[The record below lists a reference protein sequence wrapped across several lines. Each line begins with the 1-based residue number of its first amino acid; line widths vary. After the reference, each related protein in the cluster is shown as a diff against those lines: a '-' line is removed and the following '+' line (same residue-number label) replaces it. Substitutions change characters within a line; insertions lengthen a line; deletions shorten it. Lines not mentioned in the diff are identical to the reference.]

1 MNKETIQLDITGMTC
16 DHCATSIEKLL
27 SKTEGVKE
35 AKVSYPKANCE
46 CSFDPSKTS
55 KEEIIKTIN
64 GTKNYKAHPRPLP
77 EGGEK
82 IPRYHTAN
90 PLTYGLM
97 KDKSKEMK
105 SSPTQAES
113 IAWQILRNKQTGFKI
128 RRQHIIGDFIV
139 DFVELK
145 SKTVLEID
153 GKIHDFQ
160 KEQDIL
166 RTQWLNQQGFEVIRF
181 KNEKVVGDPEGF
193 VAEVKSILSSRSLIS
208 SPLGVGQEYSISSPL
223 ERGRE
228 EAFDLIII
236 GGGSAA
242 FSAAIKAES
251 LGLTTLMVNGGL
263 EFGGTCVNVGC
274 VPSKNLIRA
283 GETAYHATHSNFA
296 GIKPKGVDIDFAQVI
311 KDKKKLVATLQEKK
325 YMDVVSDFENLTM
338 LKGWATFKDNKTI
351 EVDGKEFKALKFLIA
366 TGASTNIPN
375 IEGLNEIDYLTNVS
389 LFDLEEKSESLTIMG
404 AGYIGLEIAMAYN
417 RLGVKVRIIEF
428 TDRVLRTQTPDISE
442 ALENQM
448 QKEGIEVLPN
458 FRAVK
463 FEKQGSDTI
472 IHCKCP
478 DGSFTKIVEK
488 GKVVIATGTK
498 PNTDTL
504 GLENIGLSLTNSGHI
519 AVNEKMETNLPNV
532 YAVGDVVN
540 TPAFV
545 YTAAFE
551 GKISVENAFTGAENK
566 ADYSSMPWVVFTDPQ
581 IAGAGLDEAQAE
593 SQNIPFEVSKLEL
606 KDVPRAIAA
615 NDTRGFIKLIR
626 NTETDKLIGAR
637 VVAPE
642 GGELIQQL
650 SMAIKYGLTV
660 KDLADSFY
668 PYLTLG
674 EGIKLAAITFGKDVS
689 KLSCCAS

>member
-1 MNKETIQLDITGMTC
+1 MNKETIKLNITGMTC
-16 DHCATSIEKLL
+16 DHCATGIEKLL
-27 SKTEGVKE
+27 AKKEGITEV
-35 AKVSYPKANCE
+35 KVSYPKATCE

-55 KEEIIKTIN
+55 KEEIINSIN
-64 GTKNYKAHPRPLP
+64 GTKNYR
-77 EGGEK
+77 
-82 IPRYHTAN
+82 
-90 PLTYGLM
+90 
-97 KDKSKEMK
+97 
-105 SSPTQAES
+105 
-113 IAWQILRNKQTGFKI
+113 
-128 RRQHIIGDFIV
+128 
-139 DFVELK
+139 
-145 SKTVLEID
+145 
-153 GKIHDFQ
+153 
-160 KEQDIL
+160 
-166 RTQWLNQQGFEVIRF
+166 
-181 KNEKVVGDPEGF
+181 
-193 VAEVKSILSSRSLIS
+193 VKSEIS
-208 SPLGVGQEYSISSPL
+208 ENGNRDNNQ
-223 ERGRE
+223 
-228 EAFDLIII
+228 FDLIII

-251 LGLTTLMVNGGL
+251 LGLSTLMVNGGL
-263 EFGGTCVNVGC
+263 DFGGTCVNVGC

-283 GETAYHATHSNFA
+283 AETAYHATHSNFA
-296 GIKPKGVDIDFAQVI
+296 GIKPIGVDIDFAQVI

-338 LKGWATFKDNKTI
+338 LKGWATFKDEKTI
-351 EVDGKEFKALKFLIA
+351 EVDGKEYKALKFIIA
-366 TGASTNIPN
+366 TGATTNIPN

-389 LFDLEEKSESLTIMG
+389 LFDLEEKPESLTIMG

-442 ALENQM
+442 ALETQM
-448 QKEGIEVLPN
+448 RNEGIEILPN

-463 FEKQGSDTI
+463 FEKEGNDTI

-478 DGSFTKIVEK
+478 DGSFTKITEK

-498 PNTDTL
+498 PNTDKL
-504 GLENIGLSLTNSGHI
+504 GLENIGLSLTKSGHI
-519 AVNEKMETNLPNV
+519 AVNEKMETNLPHI
-532 YAVGDVVN
+532 YAAGDCTN

-545 YTAAFE
+545 YTAAAE
-551 GKISVENAFTGAENK
+551 GKAAVEFAFSPPLEGEAERGL
-566 ADYSSMPWVVFTDPQ
+566 DYSSLPWVVFTDPQ
-581 IAGAGLDEAQAE
+581 VAGAGLDEAQAE
-593 SQNIPFEVSKLEL
+593 AQNIPFEVSKLEL

-615 NDTRGFIKLIR
+615 NETRGFIKLIR

-650 SMAIKYGLTV
+650 SMAIKYGITV

-674 EGIKLAAITFGKDVS
+674 EGIKLAAIKFDKDVS